1 MKQNLDMTLED
12 MEALEREMKT
22 PRQKVELAD
31 LYHCRMKE
39 FNNLKMEYA
48 FTKVKLLIY

>member
-1 MKQNLDMTLED
+1 MRQNLGMTLED

-22 PRQKVELAD
+22 LRQKVELAN
-31 LYHCRMKE
+31 LYHHLMEE

-48 FTKVKLLIY
+48 FMKVKFLIY